1 MKKVVLLIGAVA
13 VLLLAVSPLLM
24 GLVISDSRTET
35 TLRELTGQPGLV
47 LRMESGW
54 FSSAGQIS
62 VSAPMIAGVVYEDVT
77 LTADVQLSHGPLL
90 ATDSGLRPGVAWAH
104 LTPVISGLP
113 LEHPLQLLFAEGA
126 GTQVTVLSGL
136 DGSQRLELLAG
147 AQTFSVPAAQ
157 GSLLE
162 PTAVTLADLQ
172 ASLTLAANGAAD
184 LHISSSDV
192 HVLNSLYDAVASQAT
207 VHAHSAE
214 LSATPLPG
222 TLSIAAQRLQID
234 DLPTLPLLGSVTA
247 TDGDSLT
254 MHGIS
259 IDYAARQLADT
270 KTIILEQTLGVA
282 RFESALPLES
292 LTLTTQLAGIDE
304 TLATEYLTFLRET
317 QGMMQAMTAPQLQEH
332 IAGHSET
339 LALHLLQAPMQQT
352 STLNLQAW
360 GGAHEA
366 TLDMRWPGLPTL
378 TSLDQIDPAT
388 MLHLLVVR
396 LEIAANAETVATSS
410 LAAAAKAYTTQ
421 GLLIEENGKVVL
433 KANLQD
439 GNLDLNGNSFPLG
452 SFLNFQ

>member
-1 MKKVVLLIGAVA
+1 MKKVVLLIGTVA
-13 VLLLAVSPLLM
+13 ALLLAVSPLLM

-54 FSSAGQIS
+54 FASAGQIS
-62 VSAPMIAGVVYEDVT
+62 VSAPMIAGVVYEGVT
-77 LTADVQLSHGPLL
+77 LTADVRLSHGPLL

-113 LEHPLQLLFAEGA
+113 SGHPLQLLFAEGA
-126 GTQVTVLSGL
+126 DTQITVLSAL
-136 DGSQRLELLAG
+136 DGSQRLELLTG
-147 AQTFSVPAAQ
+147 AQTFSLPAAQ
-157 GSLLE
+157 GGLLE
-162 PTAVTLADLQ
+162 PTVITLADLQ

-184 LHISSSDV
+184 LHLSSSDV
-192 HVLNSLYDAVASQAT
+192 HVLNSLYDAVATQAS
-207 VHAHSAE
+207 VHAQSTE

-222 TLSIAAQRLQID
+222 TLSIAAQRLRIE
-234 DLPTLPLLGSVTA
+234 DLPTLPLLGSVTT
-247 TDGDSLT
+247 TDSDSLT

-259 IDYAARQLADT
+259 LDYAAHQQADT
-270 KTIILEQTLGVA
+270 KTITLEQSLGVA
-282 RFESALPLES
+282 RIESALPLES

-332 IAGHSET
+332 IAAHSET

-366 TLDMRWPGLPTL
+366 TLNIRWPGLPTL
-378 TSLDQIDPAT
+378 TSLAQIDPAT
-388 MLHLLVVR
+388 MLHLLVVT
-396 LEIAANAETVATSS
+396 LEIAANAETVAASS

-433 KANLQD
+433 KANLQG

-452 SFLNFQ
+452 SFLNF